1 MANRVLGPR
10 FEDEEKEKTRE
21 GMIRNVEEKEVS
33 WERMFNPMHGSL
45 KNDLR
50 KSR

>member
-1 MANRVLGPR
+1 MAIYLKPWKLLSLLKERESVANRVLGPR

-33 WERMFNPMHGSL
+33 
-45 KNDLR
+45 
-50 KSR
+50 